1 MHLRWRCSGIRSG
14 RRPVTNFRARCSR
27 RSVTRAENAPAEDGC
42 NVSKDE
48 VFQPWFKKRAIE
60 DVEAFVPDMAGS
72 ARGKVLPADK
82 FGTGEMKMPESIFG
96 QTISGDYVTDPNN
109 VEDRDM
115 LLVPDA
121 GTLRPVPWA
130 TDPAASVFLDC
141 YRRDMTRVPTSPRGV
156 LRRVLAKF
164 ESSGWIP
171 VVAPEVE
178 FYLLSPHSDPMKEA
192 EPPEGRLGW
201 TEGARQPYSID
212 TMNDFDPFINDV
224 YAYCED
230 QGIRIDTLSQ
240 EAGPAQ
246 FEINF
251 LHGHPVDLA
260 DQVFLFKRT
269 VREAAIEHE
278 MRATFLAKPMSGEA
292 GSALHIHQSV
302 VDKDG
307 VNIFSTPAGEPSDL
321 FYGFLGGLQRYMPEA
336 LLIFAPYVNSFR
348 RFLNPFDSPVN
359 LAWAID
365 NRTVGLRVPDAP
377 PEARRIENRLAGS
390 DVNPYL
396 VIAAT
401 LACGYLGMINRLQP
415 TEATEGSAYGDDH
428 SLHRHIFAAIDE
440 LRDSEGMCSI
450 LGDAFINLYTALKEH
465 EYKEFQEII
474 TPYEREILMFN
485 V

>member
-1 MHLRWRCSGIRSG
+1 
-14 RRPVTNFRARCSR
+14 VTH
-27 RSVTRAENAPAEDGC
+27 AESAPANDGC
-42 NVSKDE
+42 NVNKDE
-48 VFQPWFKKRAIE
+48 VFQPWFKKRGIE

-82 FGTGEMKMPESIFG
+82 FGTGEIKMPESIFG
-96 QTISGDYVTDPNN
+96 QTISGDYVDDPNN

-115 LLVPDA
+115 LLVPDP

-130 TDPAASVFLDC
+130 SDPAASVFLDC
-141 YRRDMTRVPTSPRGV
+141 YRRDMTQVPTSPRGV

-164 ESSGWIP
+164 EERGWVP

-230 QGIRIDTLSQ
+230 QGIQIDTLSQ

-251 LHGHPVDLA
+251 LHGNAVDLA

-278 MRATFLAKPMSGEA
+278 MHATFLAKPMSEDA

-302 VDKDG
+302 VDKQG
-307 VNIFSTPAGEPSDL
+307 NNIFSTPEGEPSEL
-321 FYGFLGGLQRYMPEA
+321 FYSFLGGLQHYMPDA
-336 LLIFAPYVNSFR
+336 MLVFAPYVNSYR
-348 RFLNPFDSPVN
+348 RFLNPWDSPVN

-365 NRTVGLRVPDAP
+365 NRTVGLRVPDAAP
-377 PEARRIENRLAGS
+377 DARRIENRIAGS

-401 LACGYLGMINRLQP
+401 LACGYLGMVEGLKASDPI
-415 TEATEGSAYGDDH
+415 TGSAYGSEFKLHWHIH
-428 SLHRHIFAAIDE
+428 SAIE
-440 LRDSEGMCSI
+440 ALRDSNAMRSM
-450 LGDAFINLYTALKEH
+450 LGDEFVTLYCGLKRA
-465 EYKEFQEII
+465 EFMEFEEII

>member
-1 MHLRWRCSGIRSG
+1 M
-14 RRPVTNFRARCSR
+14 
-27 RSVTRAENAPAEDGC
+27 
-42 NVSKDE
+42 SKDE
-48 VFQPWFKKRAIE
+48 VMQPWLQERRIE
-60 DVEAFVPDMAGS
+60 DVEAFVPDMAGA
-72 ARGKVLPADK
+72 ARGKVIPADK
-82 FGTGEMKMPESIFG
+82 FGTGALKLPEAIFQ
-96 QTISGDYVTDPNN
+96 QTVSGDYIDNPNN

-121 GTLRPVPWA
+121 TTLRPVPWA
-130 TDPAASVFLDC
+130 RDPAASVFLDC

-251 LHGHPVDLA
+251 LHGNAVELA

-269 VREAAIEHE
+269 IREAAIEHE
-278 MRATFLAKPMSGEA
+278 MHATFLAKPMSGDA
-292 GSALHIHQSV
+292 GSALLIHQSV
-302 VDKDG
+302 VDKQG
-307 VNIFSTPAGEPSDL
+307 NNVFSTSEGEPSEL
-321 FYGFLGGLQRYMPEA
+321 FYGFLGGLQRYMPDA
-336 LLIFAPYVNSFR
+336 MLIFAPYVNSYR
-348 RFLNPFDSPVN
+348 RFLNPWDSPVN

-365 NRTVGLRVPDAP
+365 NRTVGLRVPDAAP
-377 PEARRIENRLAGS
+377 DDRRIENRVAGS

-396 VIAAT
+396 AIAAT
-401 LACGYLGMINRLQP
+401 LACGYLGMVEGLKP
-415 TEATEGSAYGDDH
+415 TDPITGSAYG
-428 SLHRHIFAAIDE
+428 SEFKLHWHIYSAIDA
-440 LRDSEGMCSI
+440 LRDSNAMRSM
-450 LGDAFINLYTALKEH
+450 LGDEFVTLYCGLKH
-465 EYKEFQEII
+465 AEFMEFEEII
-474 TPYEREILMFN
+474 TPWEREILMFN